1 MPPTLVE
8 VSYQD
13 CWEVSVQ
20 IVVQKNNPEIMQK
33 EWKKGERKPRDANR
47 RVSLQTKE
55 DMTSDSRYPR
65 HRLKHA
71 SVSLAARWRIYMNIN
86 ISSSIT
92 CIIFQLPASFS
103 SITRWLPLQRWLPL
117 EGVLREDRLIARFF
131 CFCVHCS
138 REFAPRNASAVG
150 GSTSLPGAC
159 SQELW
164 LRLLSLHS
172 TTPGSLLP
180 GMAAPPHCWERG
192 GGFFL
197 FFWLRSIAGSMHPGM
212 AAKC

>member
-1 MPPTLVE
+1 
-8 VSYQD
+8 
-13 CWEVSVQ
+13 
-20 IVVQKNNPEIMQK
+20 
-33 EWKKGERKPRDANR
+33 
-47 RVSLQTKE
+47 
-55 DMTSDSRYPR
+55 MTSDSRYPR

-117 EGVLREDRLIARFF
+117 EGVLREDRLIALLPGA
-131 CFCVHCS
+131 CSQECVW
-138 REFAPRNASAVG
+138 VG

-180 GMAAPPHCWERG
+180 GMRVPPHCRERAG
-192 GGFFL
+192 GIRGI
-197 FFWLRSIAGSMHPGM
+197 FWLRSIAGSMHPG
-212 AAKC
+212 KKKHGETRSS